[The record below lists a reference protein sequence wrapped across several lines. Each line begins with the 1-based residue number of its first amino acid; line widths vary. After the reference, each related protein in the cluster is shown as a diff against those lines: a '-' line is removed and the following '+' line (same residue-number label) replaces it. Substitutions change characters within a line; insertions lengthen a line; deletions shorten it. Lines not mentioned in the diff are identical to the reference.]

1 MAEPL
6 SLFICVI
13 AGVRKQQRLR
23 EREKIAIMPRA
34 KHMEAMLLTGQ
45 AFEWGWFQISCSEEQ
60 KAQTSSQSQTNICS
74 CEMVII
80 RKSLQEDTEEE
91 WWDAST
97 HDQTDLKSQFTQR
110 TKKHLYWVPI
120 LADRFGFIWDCKSD
134 VIYVCYLQHTLKIYH
149 SWLLFTNGTRTTVPE
164 GEVQCMATP
173 TTTTQT
179 FLTHTTELEGHI
191 GGLTT
196 TSNFEMHGHLPG
208 YWIWGVVCENWQLS
222 HGCPLTI
229 VTLVQTMILP

>member
-60 KAQTSSQSQTNICS
+60 KAETCSQSQTNIRS

-80 RKSLQEDTEEE
+80 RESLQEDTEEE
-91 WWDAST
+91 RWDAPT
-97 HDQTDLKSQFTQR
+97 HDQ
-110 TKKHLYWVPI
+110 I
-120 LADRFGFIWDCKSD
+120 
-134 VIYVCYLQHTLKIYH
+134 
-149 SWLLFTNGTRTTVPE
+149 
-164 GEVQCMATP
+164 
-173 TTTTQT
+173 
-179 FLTHTTELEGHI
+179 
-191 GGLTT
+191 
-196 TSNFEMHGHLPG
+196 
-208 YWIWGVVCENWQLS
+208 
-222 HGCPLTI
+222 
-229 VTLVQTMILP
+229 